1 MNNLEPANVMKS
13 TATVEELVAAAR
25 ESGMVGRAHMDEL
38 ASLDGFRTGPQNSNL
53 DSRTDKRNRVVHKFP
68 AKIADAALFCHV
80 G

>member
-25 ESGMVGRAHMDEL
+25 ESGMVGRAQIDEL

-53 DSRTDKRNRVVHKFP
+53 DSRTD
-68 AKIADAALFCHV
+68 CTE
-80 G
+80 